1 MQLDIFE
8 NGREV
13 MLRNDV
19 VHALERRDALA
30 ALHACDRLSQEY
42 PDDESLP
49 SLRVLAGYIEAA
61 EGNREIAFTD
71 HASSREA
78 RRMLQESIHDAAHR
92 TFGNPGS
99 GVWLAVSWQ
108 ELARRAGSLA
118 FDAAEPRDHAAPLW
132 LRAGNWE
139 AAARAVATI
148 ESWRRKPVPLAWM
161 AEARLHLLGLP
172 ATWPL
177 LAELGWLSPTLLEDV
192 AQRSPDPHLPRLI
205 RSFEAST
212 GGAEIGDLS
221 WLAAWALI
229 ERPDL
234 REHLAATQ
242 PSQHTPPEQ
251 AMRLLVELLGLER
264 QGRHSDLVARRKELR
279 DLQPSLYAAYM
290 RSR

>member
-13 MLRNDV
+13 MLRNDA

-30 ALHACDRLSQEY
+30 ALQACDGLSQEY

-49 SLRVLAGYIEAA
+49 SLRALAGYIEAA
-61 EGNREIAFTD
+61 ERNRENAFAD
-71 HASSREA
+71 HASLREA
-78 RRMLQESIHDAAHR
+78 QQMLQASIHGAAQR
-92 TFGNPGS
+92 AFGAAAAA
-99 GVWLAVSWQ
+99 VWLAVSWQ
-108 ELARRAGSLA
+108 DLARRAGSLS
-118 FDAAEPRDHAAPLW
+118 FDARDPQDHAAPMW

-139 AAARAVATI
+139 AAAQAVATI

-161 AEARLHLLGLP
+161 AEARLHVLGLP

-177 LAELGWLSPTLLEDV
+177 LAELGWLSPSLLEDV
-192 AQRSPDPHLPRLI
+192 AQRSPDPLLLRLI

-212 GGAEIGDLS
+212 GAAEIGDLS
-221 WLAAWALI
+221 WLGAWALI

-234 REHLAATQ
+234 REQLAPAQT
-242 PSQHTPPEQ
+242 SQHTPPEQ

-264 QGRHSDLVARRKELR
+264 QGRHADVIARRKELR

-290 RSR
+290 KSR